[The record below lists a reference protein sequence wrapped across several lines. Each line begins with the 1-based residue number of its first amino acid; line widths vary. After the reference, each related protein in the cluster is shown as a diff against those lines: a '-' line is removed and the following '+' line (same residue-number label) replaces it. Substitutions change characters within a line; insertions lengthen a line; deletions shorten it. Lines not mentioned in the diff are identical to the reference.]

1 MRFLL
6 PIVLISLCLNLYAQE
21 DNSEFPSNGVV
32 VTPLMGL
39 INDQIPSFYYKRY
52 FKNDSS
58 SYSALRIGSEFISE
72 RRTQVPV
79 GWKTRASGW
88 NLKLGMEFGKRFDKS
103 SFYYGAEISRT
114 VINTMESFLL
124 PRQGA
129 LFSTGKYEE
138 RSAQFRDKGHM
149 RMTGFIFFAGFR
161 YQFNQHFSIATEAAF
176 GIARAR
182 SILDYDRETT
192 LAADEV
198 YKIRLT
204 EFIPVR
210 FITVEYSF

>member
-6 PIVLISLCLNLYAQE
+6 PILFIFLSLSLYAQD
-21 DNSEFPSNGVV
+21 DNSSFPSNGIV

-52 FKNDSS
+52 FTNDTS
-58 SYSALRIGSEFISE
+58 SYTALRVGSGFISE

-88 NLKLGMEFGKRFDKS
+88 NLKLGMEFGKRFDRS
-103 SFYYGAEISRT
+103 YFYYGAEISRT
-114 VINTMESFLL
+114 VINTMDSYLL
-124 PRQGA
+124 ARQGA
-129 LFSTGKYEE
+129 LFSSGKYEE
-138 RSAQFRDKGHM
+138 RSAQFRDKGYM
-149 RMTGFIFFAGFR
+149 RMTGFIIFAGFR
-161 YQFNQHFSIATEAAF
+161 YQFNQHFSIGTEAAF

-182 SILDYDRETT
+182 TILDYDRERT

-198 YKIRLT
+198 FKIRLT